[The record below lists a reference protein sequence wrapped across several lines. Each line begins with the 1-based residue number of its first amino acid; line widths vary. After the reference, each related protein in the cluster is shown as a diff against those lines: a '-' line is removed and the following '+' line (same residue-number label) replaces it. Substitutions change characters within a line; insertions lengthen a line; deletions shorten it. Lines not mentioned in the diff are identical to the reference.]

1 MPKVM
6 KNADWMRTVENVRKS
21 DGIWFDDIVSHSGT
35 IPLSVPVAGRYH
47 VILVKIDDTP
57 QLVVPKK
64 PCIRDFIGYGK
75 RFNPNIGTTAEIMKE
90 LREGEEP

>member
-1 MPKVM
+1 MPMVM
-6 KNADWMRTVENVRKS
+6 KNADWMRTV
-21 DGIWFDDIVSHSGT
+21 
-35 IPLSVPVAGRYH
+35 
-47 VILVKIDDTP
+47 LVKIDDTP
-57 QLVVPKK
+57 QVVMPKK

>member
-1 MPKVM
+1 MPMVM
-6 KNADWMRTVENVRKS
+6 KNADWMRTV
-21 DGIWFDDIVSHSGT
+21 
-35 IPLSVPVAGRYH
+35 
-47 VILVKIDDTP
+47 LVKIGDTP
-57 QLVVPKK
+57 QVVMPKK

>member
-1 MPKVM
+1 MPMVM
-6 KNADWMRTVENVRKS
+6 KNAGWMQTV
-21 DGIWFDDIVSHSGT
+21 
-35 IPLSVPVAGRYH
+35 
-47 VILVKIDDTP
+47 LVKIDDTP
-57 QLVVPKK
+57 QVVVPKK

>member
-1 MPKVM
+1 MVM

-21 DGIWFDDIVSHSGT
+21 DGIW
-35 IPLSVPVAGRYH
+35 
-47 VILVKIDDTP
+47 DDTP
-57 QLVVPKK
+57 QVVMPKK

>member
-1 MPKVM
+1 MPMVM
-6 KNADWMRTVENVRKS
+6 KDADWMRTVENVRNS
-21 DGIWFDDIVSHSGT
+21 DGVWFDDVMSHSGT
-35 IPLSVPVAGRYH
+35 IPLSVPAAGRYQ

-57 QLVVPKK
+57 QVAAPKK

-75 RFNPNIGTTAEIMKE
+75 RFNPKMGTTAEIMKE